1 MTTLQECQCCQC
13 NEEAYQVANPF
24 LRIWDLIKR
33 IANRIKRIANR
44 YREWE
49 SLKHNHRLL
58 ITMDDRLLKDIGL
71 SRADAVR
78 ISNDHTF
85 WKFIFQSESD

>member
-1 MTTLQECQCCQC
+1 MTTLQDCQC
-13 NEEAYQVANPF
+13 NEENYLAANTF
-24 LRIWDLIKR
+24 QRIWDLIKR
-33 IANRIKRIANR
+33 NANRIKRIANR
-44 YREWE
+44 YREWA

-78 ISNDHTF
+78 ISNEHTF
-85 WKFIFQSESD
+85 WKFIFKPESK